1 MATLIIEGMFFVSQG
16 IKNGLPGYLNMIDR
30 GCILEYVNIYSN
42 EGGPMDNTMDT
53 CQDECV
59 HTEVV
64 DKVNAKMEAEE
75 TLFQLADFFKAL
87 GDSTRVR
94 ILHALSF
101 SELCV
106 CDLAS
111 ILNMSSSAVSHQLR
125 VLRGQKIV
133 KYRKEGKNAIYSL
146 DDSHVATLLEQGLR
160 HVNE

>member
-1 MATLIIEGMFFVSQG
+1 MESQ
-16 IKNGLPGYLNMIDR
+16 N
-30 GCILEYVNIYSN
+30 
-42 EGGPMDNTMDT
+42 DT
-53 CQDECV
+53 CQTLCV

-64 DKVNAKMEAEE
+64 NTVTGKMQDDE
-75 TLFQLADFFKAL
+75 TLFQLADLFKAL

-106 CDLAS
+106 CDLAN
-111 ILNMSSSAVSHQLR
+111 LLDMSSSAVSHQLR

-146 DDSHVATLLEQGLR
+146 DDFHVEALLKMGLA

>member
-1 MATLIIEGMFFVSQG
+1 MEKVG
-16 IKNGLPGYLNMIDR
+16 
-30 GCILEYVNIYSN
+30 
-42 EGGPMDNTMDT
+42 DT
-53 CQDECV
+53 CQIECV
-59 HTEVV
+59 HTEKVEAVV
-64 DKVNAKMEAEE
+64 SRMETEE
-75 TLFQLADFFKAL
+75 TLFHLADLFKAL

-111 ILNMSSSAVSHQLR
+111 LLNMTSSAVSHQLR

-133 KYRKEGKNAIYSL
+133 TYRKEGKNAIYRL
-146 DDSHVATLLEQGLR
+146 VDSHVSTLLEQGLQ